1 MGTYNVV
8 TEILH
13 NSDVPVWAF
22 EILSLKFSTLLSAVK
37 KIQHSNVCFD
47 QNPLITSYYNLV
59 PSRNK
64 ERGP

>member
-13 NSDVPVWAF
+13 NSNVPVWAF

-37 KIQHSNVCFD
+37 N
-47 QNPLITSYYNLV
+47 TA
-59 PSRNK
+59 
-64 ERGP
+64 

>member
-37 KIQHSNVCFD
+37 KYSIVMCV
-47 QNPLITSYYNLV
+47 LIRIL
-59 PSRNK
+59 
-64 ERGP
+64 